1 MNPNALNRFSES
13 KARLIAKEILESELK
28 GKVDWENHAFEVRQK
43 KTE

>member
-1 MNPNALNRFSES
+1 MAPNALDGFSES

-28 GKVDWENHAFEVRQK
+28 GKVDWENHAFEVRPQ